1 MARERGIVIYPNPV
15 LRARAK
21 PVDKMDEFVREL
33 VADMHRVVGEE
44 EGAGIAAPQLGESL
58 RIFLACP
65 SRGEEPR
72 VFINPKIEVAG
83 AVSPHQE
90 GCLSLPDIF
99 ADILRPAFV
108 RITATAL
115 DGSEFSLESDG
126 FAARVWQHEFD
137 HLEGMLI
144 IDRMRPID
152 RLSNRRALRDLER
165 AGG

>member
-21 PVDKMDEFVREL
+21 PVDKIYEFVRQL

>member
-21 PVDKMDEFVREL
+21 PVDKIDEFVRQL

-83 AVSPHQE
+83 AVSPHKE

-165 AGG
+165 AGR